1 MRLKHHFFA
10 WQYWTQWEWTSWL
23 LGCDITKSI
32 RHSHLKIYTFDFS
45 DREWLLKTVS
55 PCWTSLRP
63 NTAMD
68 FMTRLQRA
76 AQTSNDDEVNNQLK
90 SRQANIIVLA
100 VGSYTVLIIQK
111 TRDRTFLFHV
121 WSGDAPRHRRMACL
135 NCEFRRK
142 CNVHSLIK
150 FWVKS
155 LRVQTDINSFWTK
168 IFFSGHL
175 LVWFE
180 VSALIKKSKRRHQ
193 DEHASFLQ
201 VDDLIPY
208 IAIVPISKRTAKS
221 TGFCI

>member
-1 MRLKHHFFA
+1 MDNNERDVISDWLSHRIPGGTPWYMRLKHHFFA

-55 PCWTSLRP
+55 PCWTSLCP

-111 TRDRTFLFHV
+111 TRDRTFFVSCVKWRCSQTPTHGL
-121 WSGDAPRHRRMACL
+121 SEL
-135 NCEFRRK
+135 
-142 CNVHSLIK
+142 
-150 FWVKS
+150 WVS
-155 LRVQTDINSFWTK
+155 QEMQCPLTHQIL
-168 IFFSGHL
+168 G
-175 LVWFE
+175 
-180 VSALIKKSKRRHQ
+180 KKSSCANR
-193 DEHASFLQ
+193 
-201 VDDLIPY
+201 Y
-208 IAIVPISKRTAKS
+208 
-221 TGFCI
+221 